1 MVNNSNAKEKKN
13 KYQKNKRSINI
24 VESAERSEENF
35 KKSNSN
41 FNLLEV
47 VIIMIMTSLFG
58 ILIGWFICYINNND
72 KSETFYNQEDVNE
85 IIKVYDNLVNE
96 YYDDVDKN
104 ELIIGAISGMMNSL
118 NDPYS
123 VYIDPD
129 YADTFNDELTG
140 SFIGIG
146 VEIVLYENSLPIV
159 VNVLND
165 TPASSAGIMVNDL
178 LYKINDKDISNFS
191 IDDITSMIKEGNIN
205 EEVKITVL
213 RDNIEKEFVLK
224 RKKIEIE
231 SVFVNYYNTGDNM
244 IGIITIS
251 KFAKNSLSQF
261 EKIYNE
267 ALDNNVDSLII
278 DVRNNNGG
286 YLSVAKNISSLF
298 LDKGSIVYQTI
309 DNENIEVVK
318 SEVDKKI
325 DKDVVLLVNE
335 NTASAAEVF
344 VSALK
349 DNLGVYV
356 VGAKT
361 YGKGTIQKLVEL
373 FDDSYIKYTVQKLLT
388 PKGNEIN
395 GVGILPDYVI
405 DIDDEN
411 DTQLSFAL
419 ELLSK
424 GE

>member
-349 DNLGVYV
+349 DNLDVYV

>member
-325 DKDVVLLVNE
+325 GKDVVLLVNE

-349 DNLGVYV
+349 DNLDVYV

>member
-165 TPASSAGIMVNDL
+165 TPASSAGIMINDL

-349 DNLGVYV
+349 DNLDVYV

>member
-1 MVNNSNAKEKKN
+1 MR
-13 KYQKNKRSINI
+13 Y
-24 VESAERSEENF
+24 
-35 KKSNSN
+35 
-41 FNLLEV
+41 
-47 VIIMIMTSLFG
+47 
-58 ILIGWFICYINNND
+58 
-72 KSETFYNQEDVNE
+72 
-85 IIKVYDNLVNE
+85 
-96 YYDDVDKN
+96 
-104 ELIIGAISGMMNSL
+104 
-118 NDPYS
+118 
-123 VYIDPD
+123 
-129 YADTFNDELTG
+129 
-140 SFIGIG
+140 
-146 VEIVLYENSLPIV
+146 
-159 VNVLND
+159 
-165 TPASSAGIMVNDL
+165 
-178 LYKINDKDISNFS
+178 
-191 IDDITSMIKEGNIN
+191 
-205 EEVKITVL
+205 
-213 RDNIEKEFVLK
+213 NIEKEFILK

-349 DNLGVYV
+349 DNLDVYV

>member
-205 EEVKITVL
+205 E
-213 RDNIEKEFVLK
+213 
-224 RKKIEIE
+224 
-231 SVFVNYYNTGDNM
+231 
-244 IGIITIS
+244 
-251 KFAKNSLSQF
+251 
-261 EKIYNE
+261 
-267 ALDNNVDSLII
+267 
-278 DVRNNNGG
+278 
-286 YLSVAKNISSLF
+286 
-298 LDKGSIVYQTI
+298 
-309 DNENIEVVK
+309 
-318 SEVDKKI
+318 
-325 DKDVVLLVNE
+325 
-335 NTASAAEVF
+335 
-344 VSALK
+344 
-349 DNLGVYV
+349 
-356 VGAKT
+356 
-361 YGKGTIQKLVEL
+361 
-373 FDDSYIKYTVQKLLT
+373 
-388 PKGNEIN
+388 
-395 GVGILPDYVI
+395 
-405 DIDDEN
+405 
-411 DTQLSFAL
+411 
-419 ELLSK
+419 
-424 GE
+424 